1 MPMRINIGDIAW
13 GQPDA
18 TINLV
23 SEEVFYKDRNRGIL
37 RPNTLPRPDG
47 VTQWSKSVYAG
58 EIMHTARV
66 GNLLYMIADT
76 QVFGYALFKF
86 VSTDD
91 DGTTYKATTNG
102 SVRPISNERNDIIM
116 ANPNPLA
123 ELSQKFNGG
132 MTQQGIQPMSL
143 GGNPAPMAPV
153 VGEGVS
159 HGIGLQTLKS
169 ELRTRSY
176 IAGYVMGNAPQ
187 LTMSLSRKK
196 NKDGTTTA
204 NILAKESKPSRCLA
218 VLMNLPANCVQRNGS
233 LANPSDIAA
242 GAVDYSSTPAGEQLK
257 LFFSVPATIAY
268 LSVMDNSIPEYA
280 PHVMPGMK
288 RQWTAEEILSE
299 SGGVTFVKLHPTM
312 NKSRDAGVN
321 NQYRFSLKSTSGRR
335 SLYTENNIMCLR
347 ALEHVQVKCSSEED
361 EYNLNNI
368 AFGAWEYRK
377 KKTETQN
384 ALQRAYNDCPTQIWA
399 KNYTINGESVPGIGS
414 AFFFAGSTTK
424 DGAGETISAR
434 QLTYVPW
441 WQTGDRRE
449 TQGSRVTRLV
459 KRTKREATEDKK
471 EAMVTSP
478 VLYAKDPTNKLFQ
491 PYEKFANFIIQ
502 EGYMTRDQLVGLGA
516 RTSKAKSRALQ
527 LDSAQLQSLDFFLQ
541 SADVTAAIESVQHEA
556 SDRVVIRASRN
567 QVTSR

>member
-1 MPMRINIGDIAW
+1 MPMRINIGDITW
-13 GQPDA
+13 GQPDSS
-18 TINLV
+18 INLV
-23 SEEVFYKDRNRGIL
+23 TEDVFYQDRDRGIL

-47 VTQWSKSVYAG
+47 VTQWSKSMYAG
-58 EIMHTARV
+58 ELMHTARV
-66 GNLLYMIADT
+66 GNMLYMIADT

-86 VSTDD
+86 ISNDD

-102 SVRPISNERNDIIM
+102 SVRPISNERNDILM
-116 ANPNPLA
+116 ANNPLA
-123 ELSQKFNGG
+123 ELAGKFNGG
-132 MTQQGIQPMSL
+132 MTQQNVQPMSL
-143 GGNPAPMAPV
+143 GGGNVPMAPV
-153 VGEGVS
+153 TGEGVA
-159 HGIGLQTLKS
+159 HGIDLKVLRS

-233 LANPSDIAA
+233 LANPNDIAA
-242 GAVDYSSTPAGEQLK
+242 GSVDYSTTPAGEQLK
-257 LFFSVPATIAY
+257 LFFTVPATIAY

-312 NKSRDAGVN
+312 NKSRDAGIN
-321 NQYRFSLKSTSGRR
+321 DKFRFSLKSTSGRR

-347 ALEHVQVKCSSEED
+347 ALEHVPVKCASEED

-368 AFGAWEYRK
+368 AFGAWQYRK

-384 ALQRAYNDCPTQIWA
+384 ALQRAINDCPTQIWT
-399 KNYTINGESVPGIGS
+399 KKYTINGESVEGIGS
-414 AFFFAGSTTK
+414 AFFFAGTTTT
-424 DGAGETISAR
+424 DGAGETIAQR
-434 QLTYVPW
+434 PLTYVPW

-449 TQGSRVTRLV
+449 PQGSRVNRLV

-471 EAMVTSP
+471 EAMVTTP
-478 VLYAKDPTNKLFQ
+478 VLYAKDPSNKLFQ
-491 PYEKFANFIIQ
+491 PYEKFANFIIN
-502 EGYMTRDQLVGLGA
+502 EGYMTRDQLIALGS
-516 RTSKAKSRALQ
+516 RTSKAKSRSIQ
-527 LDSAQLQSLDFFLQ
+527 LNSTQLQSLDFFIQ
-541 SADVTAAIESVQHEA
+541 SATVVEDIQAVQHEA

-567 QVTSR
+567 QATAR